1 MNASSVSVTLEIQ
14 YLVEEVENCNN
25 DYAVTDH
32 FDNLCGHSGLHR
44 IRCEYEFVLNP
55 LSG

>member
-25 DYAVTDH
+25 GYAVTNH